1 MGETIF
7 NMRAMTLAEIQ
18 AQELEILKDFHAF
31 CVEKGLTYSL
41 YGGTMLGAIRHGG
54 FIPWDDDLDVA
65 MPRQDYEKFVAEY
78 PSDNSYEL
86 HCLERG
92 NSMLAFSR
100 ICEMSKTW
108 VKQSLPWCK
117 HETGVYIDVFPLDG
131 APDEQAAALRFEKQ
145 LHKKWMCLKLSR
157 VALRELKNYPYAKMK
172 TNILIRKMLFRNP
185 ITRNI
190 DWLGRLDRACKQIPF
205 GSTSH
210 FINAS
215 FGEYGMKE
223 YQLLEDF
230 KYTVLKSFEGEMF
243 CVCNGYDRLMRTK
256 YGDYMQLPP
265 EHQRKQKHGGSKF
278 FWKNS

>member
-1 MGETIF
+1 
-7 NMRAMTLAEIQ
+7 
-18 AQELEILKDFHAF
+18 
-31 CVEKGLTYSL
+31 
-41 YGGTMLGAIRHGG
+41 
-54 FIPWDDDLDVA
+54 
-65 MPRQDYEKFVAEY
+65 
-78 PSDNSYEL
+78 
-86 HCLERG
+86 
-92 NSMLAFSR
+92 
-100 ICEMSKTW
+100 
-108 VKQSLPWCK
+108 
-117 HETGVYIDVFPLDG
+117 
-131 APDEQAAALRFEKQ
+131 
-145 LHKKWMCLKLSR
+145 
-157 VALRELKNYPYAKMK
+157 MK

-205 GSTSH
+205 GSTGH

-265 EHQRKQKHGGSKF
+265 EHQRKQKHRGSKF